1 MSKGKRYT
9 EEFKIEAVKQITDRG
24 YSVQE
29 VAERLGISTK
39 SLYHWRDQLSGNK
52 VVARPKSNDSVRI
65 AKLEA
70 ELKRVTEERDIFKK
84 GRKVLCKSA
93 RVKYAFIRDH
103 LRLFSVLAMCRVLK
117 LNRSGFYA
125 WLKAPLSQRTIE
137 DQRLLTRIN
146 AFYIASGGT
155 YGSPWI
161 HRDLREAGET
171 CSVHRVAKIMRLNRL
186 KAQIGYKRR
195 YIKGGK
201 PSRIADNV
209 LERDFKPVAPNTAW
223 VSDITYIRTY
233 EGFLYLATV
242 IDLFSRR
249 VVGWSMDKNMDKHLV
264 IQALLM
270 AVYQRRPKHSVLVH
284 SDQGSQYGSAD
295 YLSFM
300 KEHNLKPSMS
310 RRGNCH
316 DNAVAESFFATLK
329 KRVTRKKIYS
339 TRDEA
344 KTEIFN
350 FIEMFYNPKKRH
362 SHTGGVSPAKFEE
375 TYFLEQQTV

>member
-1 MSKGKRYT
+1 M
-9 EEFKIEAVKQITDRG
+9 
-24 YSVQE
+24 
-29 VAERLGISTK
+29 
-39 SLYHWRDQLSGNK
+39 
-52 VVARPKSNDSVRI
+52 
-65 AKLEA
+65 
-70 ELKRVTEERDIFKK
+70 
-84 GRKVLCKSA
+84 
-93 RVKYAFIRDH
+93 KYAFIRDH
-103 LRLFSVLAMCRVLK
+103 LRAFSVLAMCRVLK

-137 DQRLLTRIN
+137 DQRLLSRTN

-161 HRDLREAGET
+161 HRDLREAGEV

-209 LERDFKPVAPNTAW
+209 LERDFKPDAPNTAW

-233 EGFLYLATV
+233 EGFLYLPTV

-249 VVGWSMDKNMDKHLV
+249 VVGWSMDKTMDKHLV